1 VARGGP
7 QKPPTRRT
15 THTPNH
21 PRSTRRCSRGARHR
35 RLREPPRPCR
45 VTTLWRDTKMGA
57 AADPFHEKRSQAQSY
72 KAKRPGPREQKDLGP
87 EKNDRGR
94 LEKRDSGLRGNE
106 ATLRVRQSGRACEK
120 HVKTP
125 TGGGTTTHQNVR
137 PAPLCGQPLLRSK
150 SMTYAHLM
158 PFPSCME
165 GLGAR
170 PAGPRISIPPAKHW
184 PAATPPLRRRSP
196 DLTPTPLPGVEPV
209 RHKNARPIQK
219 SASPFEIFVRLR
231 QGCAIPSTGGTWAF
245 GVAAVCRPHS
255 PRQRHRHGASS
266 RGLASRR

>member
-7 QKPPTRRT
+7 QKPPTRRTTHTPNHPHAEPPTRRTTHTPNHPHAEPPTRRT

-35 RLREPPRPCR
+35 RLRELLRPCR

-72 KAKRPGPREQKDLGP
+72 KAKRPGSREQRDLGP

-94 LEKRDSGLRGNE
+94 LEKRDSGLRGKE

-137 PAPLCGQPLLRSK
+137 PAP
-150 SMTYAHLM
+150 
-158 PFPSCME
+158 
-165 GLGAR
+165 R
-170 PAGPRISIPPAKHW
+170 PASSPQQVHDVC
-184 PAATPPLRRRSP
+184 PL
-196 DLTPTPLPGVEPV
+196 DAV
-209 RHKNARPIQK
+209 
-219 SASPFEIFVRLR
+219 PFVY
-231 QGCAIPSTGGTWAF
+231 GGTWC
-245 GVAAVCRPHS
+245 AA
-255 PRQRHRHGASS
+255 
-266 RGLASRR
+266 RGT